1 MLQSMCRY
9 KKKNSCEKKSEGD
22 TWHYL
27 KKKKNIC
34 RFQSNNATVAKTRG
48 CWNLQVNLIVV
59 IQLIV
64 LLVLLMSGDLKKKI
78 EGNGTCMRE
87 TVSCVHKQMIT
98 IPPYP

>member
-1 MLQSMCRY
+1 MCRS

-27 KKKKNIC
+27 KKINVCK
-34 RFQSNNATVAKTRG
+34 FQSNNATVAKTCG
-48 CWNLQVNLIVV
+48 CWNLQVNLVVV

-64 LLVLLMSGDLKKKI
+64 LLVLLMSGDFKKKI

-98 IPPYP
+98 IPPYL